1 MRLLERPVKISIS
14 KSTKRSIYKA
24 AISIGL
30 ALIATSILF
39 LATGANPLLAY
50 YYILYGAFGNVNL
63 FIETLVRTTPILLV
77 SLGLAVV
84 FKAKVWNIGAE
95 GQLYM
100 GAMMGT
106 IAAISIGNTP
116 VALIVGILAA
126 ILGGMAWASIPAL
139 MKTKLGINEVITTFL
154 MNYVAIYLVQWLLAF
169 PFRGGDSLFPESSRL
184 PAAAILPYL
193 WPPTRLHLGVLLA
206 LLVALPII
214 YFLMN
219 RTTFGYK
226 LKAVG
231 ENPEAARY
239 GGINVKKTI
248 FLALIVSG
256 AMAGIAGFF
265 EVSGLQFRMRSSLSP
280 GYGYTG
286 IVVALLGANNPI
298 GVVLSSI
305 FLAAIYNGASTM
317 SRVMNQPQGIVD
329 FMQGVL
335 IIFVLGSEYII
346 RYLEKKGV
354 VRI

>member
-1 MRLLERPVKISIS
+1 MKLALS
-14 KSTKRSIYKA
+14 KSTIRSIYKA
-24 AISIGL
+24 AISITL
-30 ALIATSILF
+30 ALLVTSVLF
-39 LATGANPLLAY
+39 LITGANPFLAY
-50 YYILYGAFGNVNL
+50 YWILYGAFGNVNL
-63 FIETLVRTTPILLV
+63 FIETLVRMTPILLV

-106 IAAISIGNTP
+106 IAAVSIGNTP
-116 VALIVGILAA
+116 FTLIIGILAA

-154 MNYVAIYLVQWLLAF
+154 MNYVAIYLIQWLIAF
-169 PFRGGDSLFPESSRL
+169 PFRSSDSLFPESARL
-184 PAAAILPYL
+184 PSAALLPYL
-193 WPPTRLHLGVLLA
+193 MPPSRLHLGVIITLF
-206 LLVALPII
+206 VVFPIV
-214 YFLMN
+214 YLLMN

-248 FLALIVSG
+248 FLALIFSG
-256 AMAGIAGFF
+256 ALAGIAGFF

-286 IVVALLGANNPI
+286 IVVALLGNNNPI
-298 GVVLSSI
+298 GVLLSSI
-305 FLAAIYNGASTM
+305 FLAAIFNGASTM

-329 FMQGVL
+329 FIQGVL
-335 IIFVLGSEYII
+335 IIFVLGSEYIM
-346 RYLEKKGV
+346 RFLEKKGV
-354 VRI
+354 VKI

>member
-1 MRLLERPVKISIS
+1 MKIRIS
-14 KSTKRSIYKA
+14 RTTKRSILKA
-24 AISIGL
+24 VISIGL
-30 ALIATSILF
+30 ALLATSVLF
-39 LATGANPLLAY
+39 LVTGANPLLAY
-50 YYILYGAFGNVNL
+50 YYIIYGAFGNVNL
-63 FIETLVRTTPILLV
+63 LIETLVRTTPILLV

-106 IAAISIGNTP
+106 IAAISMGNTP
-116 VALIVGILAA
+116 IALVVGILAA
-126 ILGGMAWASIPAL
+126 ILGGAAWASIPAL
-139 MKTKLGINEVITTFL
+139 MKTRLGINEVITTFL
-154 MNYVAIYLVQWLLAF
+154 MNYAAIYLVQWLLAF
-169 PFRGGDSLFPESSRL
+169 PFRSGDSLFPESSRL
-184 PAAAILPYL
+184 PAGALLPYL
-193 WPPTRLHLGVLLA
+193 WPPTRLHLGVLIA
-206 LLVALPII
+206 LLVVVPIV
-214 YFLMN
+214 YVLMN

-248 FLALIVSG
+248 FLALIFSG
-256 AMAGIAGFF
+256 ALAGIAGFF

-298 GVVLSSI
+298 GVVLSSV

-317 SRVMNQPQGIVD
+317 SRAMGQPQGVVA
-329 FMQGVL
+329 FMQGIL
-335 IIFVLGSEYII
+335 IIFVLSSEYIM

-354 VRI
+354 VKT